1 MIYRCCLDI
10 TGLSAEMEHMEFRA
24 RNYSSQFEQFFC
36 LHILVADITAADAD
50 ITYYYDCRL
59 DLEEEV
65 SGYLFRVIVDAQ
77 YIFLY
82 FDVIPYFPSDSCYYK
97 L

>member
-10 TGLSAEMEHMEFRA
+10 TGLSADMEHMEFTA

-36 LHILVADITAADAD
+36 LNILVADITAADAD

-65 SGYLFRVIVDAQ
+65 AGYLPRVIADAHR
-77 YIFLY
+77 Y
-82 FDVIPYFPSDSCYYK
+82 FVVIPYFPSDSCYYK